1 MNNLNI
7 FISSTCYDL
16 SQLRANINDFIKD
29 SGHNPI
35 LSEYNN
41 FPVSPDLTAVENCIK
56 NVKENADMLVLIV
69 GNRYGS
75 IIESGKSITNTEFL
89 TAKQKGIPI
98 FCFIDKNILTTLNIW
113 KDNKDAD
120 FSKIVDNNKIF
131 EFIEDIRNNRNLWV
145 FPFEQSREIIET
157 LKNQLSYLFK
167 DSLKI
172 KNIFDKSIDDFFKI
186 NLSEKCIKILIEKNE
201 YYEIEF
207 LYQTFIDEIE
217 KKEFLKN
224 DIKYSILI
232 EPKNFIDDLQELTDW
247 GSNRL
252 KSILSI
258 IDNLTNLFPIITKFV
273 NEPGQP
279 SDIKGLYY
287 ASIKYAQIFE
297 QLLNWMIDVK
307 STYIIEDF
315 SDLKNHLADT
325 ASNVVEQLW
334 DYPYEIKKQLE
345 NIKQEHLLGNKITTL
360 KLNLVLDINNV
371 AQLKFQEK
379 LKEIERSIIKG

>member
-16 SQLRANINDFIKD
+16 SHLRANISDFIKD

-35 LSEYNN
+35 LSEYNS

-56 NVKENADMLVLIV
+56 NVKDNADILVLIV
-69 GNRYGS
+69 GSRYGS

-98 FCFIDKNILTTLNIW
+98 FCFIDKSILTTLSIW

-131 EFIEDIRNNRNLWV
+131 EFIDDIRSKRNLWV

-172 KNIFDKSIDDFFKI
+172 KNIFDNNIDDFFKI
-186 NLSEKCIKILIEKNE
+186 NLSEKCLKILIDKND
-201 YYEIEF
+201 YYEMEF
-207 LYQTFIDEIE
+207 LCQTLRDEIA

-224 DIKYSILI
+224 DIQYSILV
-232 EPKNFIDDLQELTDW
+232 EPKHFIDDLQELCNW
-247 GSNRL
+247 GVNRL
-252 KSILSI
+252 NSFIIIFENLSNLIPVI
-258 IDNLTNLFPIITKFV
+258 IKFAGDK
-273 NEPGQP
+273 NQP

-287 ASIKYAQIFE
+287 ASIKYSQIFE
-297 QLLNWMIDVK
+297 QLLIWMIEVK
-307 STYIIEDF
+307 STYIVEEF
-315 SDLKNHLADT
+315 SDLKIHLAEIPSI
-325 ASNVVEQLW
+325 AIEQLW
-334 DYPYEIKKQLE
+334 NYPIEMKNNLDNIIKE
-345 NIKQEHLLGNKITTL
+345 NLLGNNIDKL
-360 KLNLVLDINNV
+360 ELNLKPEINNE
-371 AQLKFQEK
+371 AKLKFHKKIE
-379 LKEIERSIIKG
+379 EIRQKMF

>member
-98 FCFIDKNILTTLNIW
+98 FCFIDKNILTTLSIW
-113 KDNKDAD
+113 KDNKSAD
-120 FSKIVDNNKIF
+120 FSRIVDNNKIF
-131 EFIEDIRNNRNLWV
+131 EFIEDIRTNRNLWV

-167 DSLKI
+167 DSLRI
-172 KNIFDKSIDDFFKI
+172 KNIFDKNIDEFFKL
-186 NLSEKCIKILIEKNE
+186 NLSEKCLKILVEKND
-201 YYEIEF
+201 YYEVEF
-207 LYQTFIDEIE
+207 LCQTLKDEIE

-224 DIKYSILI
+224 DIQYSILV
-232 EPKNFIDDLQELTDW
+232 EPKHFINDLQELADW
-247 GSNRL
+247 GIKRLNSFIAIIENLSNL
-252 KSILSI
+252 VPVI
-258 IDNLTNLFPIITKFV
+258 IKFLNDV
-273 NEPGQP
+273 GQP
-279 SDIKGLYY
+279 SDLKGLYY
-287 ASIKYAQIFE
+287 TSVKYSQIFE
-297 QLLNWMIDVK
+297 QLLIWMIEVK
-307 STYIIEDF
+307 STYIIEEF
-315 SDLKNHLADT
+315 FDLKIHLADM
-325 ASNVVEQLW
+325 ASTTVEQLW
-334 DYPYEIKKQLE
+334 NYPTSMKNDLDHIIKE
-345 NIKQEHLLGNKITTL
+345 NLLGNNIDRLEFNLKIEM
-360 KLNLVLDINNV
+360 NQE
-371 AQLKFQEK
+371 AQSKFYK
-379 LKEIERSIIKG
+379 KIDEIRSKIKQ